1 MYNLGDK
8 VIYSSLGVF
17 EIADIRTEQVMGASA
32 VYFVLCAKDE
42 PSASQIF
49 VPIGSD
55 IEKRAMRP
63 LISTAEATELIE
75 RAKDIEPIEWINE
88 NRARANFFKSVI
100 DEGDHKRIISLIKA
114 IDAVQ
119 ERRIAEGKKPFLQD
133 DHLRSRALKLLCSEL
148 ATVLECE
155 ISEVTD
161 RIFPKN

>member
-49 VPIGSD
+49 VPVGSD

-63 LISTAEATELIE
+63 LISKAQALELIE
-75 RAKDIEPIEWINE
+75 VAKDIAPIEWINE
-88 NRARANFFKSVI
+88 NRARANFSKSVI
-100 DEGDHKRIISLIKA
+100 DEGDHRRIISLIKA
-114 IDAVQ
+114 IDTVQ
-119 ERRIAEGKKPFLQD
+119 AKRIADGKKPFLQD
-133 DHLRSRALKLLCSEL
+133 DHLRTRALKLLCSEL
-148 ATVLECE
+148 AAVLECE
-155 ISEVTD
+155 MPEVAE